1 MMIQMTF
8 RTSDDRPIS
17 EQFRVIAKK
26 WCEADHAASLM
37 EETRTAILSEIIAKT
52 ISHDIAMPYNKAE
65 MAAKSSADY
74 RVFVSKMVE
83 LRKQAN
89 LFKVQ
94 MEYIRMRFSE
104 QQSAEA
110 TARSERRRLNRS
122 LDFPNIYMLGIA
134 MPVTIRLIRPLKS
147 C

>member
-1 MMIQMTF
+1 MMIQMTTF
-8 RTSDDRPIS
+8 HHSDGDNRPIS
-17 EQFRVIAKK
+17 EQFRIIAKR
-26 WCEADHAASLM
+26 WVEADHAASLM

-74 RVFVSKMVE
+74 RIFVSKMVE

-110 TARSERRRLNRS
+110 TARSERRL
-122 LDFPNIYMLGIA
+122 
-134 MPVTIRLIRPLKS
+134 
-147 C
+147 